1 MRIIEKSCIGKRT
14 GTACEDGYAVT
25 EHFAAVVDGST
36 SKSRRAT
43 ANAGAT
49 TGFQAMRT
57 VLAAL
62 PALPAE
68 ATKEEALAHFTSALR
83 KATPCIESL
92 PAEERPTCS
101 AAIYSRLRREVWL
114 MGDCQC
120 RFGGQTHTHPKLID
134 TVLTQMRCDAVRYF
148 LERGCTQTEL
158 LRNDRGRAFILD
170 ALREQTHFQND
181 PNPYNPFRYP
191 VLDGTPV
198 DPRFVPALD
207 ASRATT
213 VVLAS
218 DGYPALFDT
227 LAETEAHLHRLLGRD
242 PLCIAENPAT
252 KCLVSGNRSFDD
264 RTYLKLEI

>member
-1 MRIIEKSCIGKRT
+1 MRIIEKSCIGKRE
-14 GTACEDGYAVT
+14 GAACEDGYAVT

-43 ANAGAT
+43 ANAGET
-49 TGFQAMRT
+49 TGLRAMRT

-62 PALPAE
+62 PSLPAE
-68 ATKEEALAHFTSALR
+68 ATKEEALTHFTSALR
-83 KATPCIESL
+83 RATPNIETL

-114 MGDCQC
+114 IGDCQC

-134 TVLTQMRCDAVRYF
+134 TVLTQVRCDAVRHF
-148 LERGCTQTEL
+148 LERGRTQAEL

-170 ALREQTHFQND
+170 ALREQTNFQND
-181 PNPYNPFRYP
+181 PNPHNPFSYP

-198 DPRFVPALD
+198 APHSVPALD
-207 ASRATT
+207 AACAT
-213 VVLAS
+213 VIVLAS

-227 LAETEAHLHRLLGRD
+227 LAGTEAHLHRLLRHD

-252 KCLVSGNRSFDD
+252 KCIVSGNRSFDD